1 MCHMYLDAA
10 KEGGVLTFLSL
21 NTYFLEFEITVGK
34 FFNKVRN
41 MV

>member
-1 MCHMYLDAA
+1 MYVDAA

-21 NTYFLEFEITVGK
+21 NTYFLEYEITVDK